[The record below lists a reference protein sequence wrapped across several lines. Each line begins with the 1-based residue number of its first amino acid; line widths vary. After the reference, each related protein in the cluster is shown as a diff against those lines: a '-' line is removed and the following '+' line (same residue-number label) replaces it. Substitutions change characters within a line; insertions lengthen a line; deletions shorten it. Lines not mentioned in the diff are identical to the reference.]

1 MKTNNP
7 IYEIVNVAQ
16 YVFASVQSN
25 EVLQYIEFGLSAL
38 TTLVLLAFRIWTW
51 WKKIHSPDSEGGK
64 EVTASEIKEGAS
76 IIAEGKAELEAET
89 KKKEGYKD
97 HGGEVH

>member
-1 MKTNNP
+1 MKSNNP

-16 YVFASVQSN
+16 YVFASVQPN
-25 EVLQYIEFGLSAL
+25 EVFSYIEFGLSLL
-38 TTLVLLAFRIWTW
+38 TSLILIAFRIWTW
-51 WKKIHSPDSEGGK
+51 WKKVHAPDSDGGK
-64 EVTASEIKEGAS
+64 EVTAKEIEEGAT
-76 IIAEGKAELEAET
+76 IISDGKAEIEAET

>member
-1 MKTNNP
+1 MKSNGP

-16 YVFASVQSN
+16 YVFASLQSN
-25 EVLQYIEFGLSAL
+25 EIFSYIEFGLSAL

-51 WKKIHSPDSEGGK
+51 WKKVKSPDSEGGK
-64 EVTASEIKEGAS
+64 EVTASEIKEGAT
-76 IIAEGKAELEAET
+76 IISDGKAEIEAET

-97 HGGEVH
+97 HDGEVH

>member
-1 MKTNNP
+1 MKSNNP

-16 YVFASVQSN
+16 YVFASIQPN
-25 EVLQYIEFGLSAL
+25 EILSYIEFGLSAL
-38 TTLVLLAFRIWTW
+38 TTLVLLAFRIWAW
-51 WKKIHSPDSEGGK
+51 WKKARAPDSEGGK

-76 IIAEGKAELEAET
+76 IITDGKAELEAET

>member
-1 MKTNNP
+1 MKSDSP

-16 YVFASVQSN
+16 YVFASMQSN
-25 EVLQYIEFGLSAL
+25 EIFSYIEFGLSAL

-51 WKKIHSPDSEGGK
+51 WKKVHAPDSEGGK
-64 EVTASEIKEGAS
+64 EVTAKELEEGAT
-76 IIAEGKAELEAET
+76 IISDGKTEIEAEA

>member
-1 MKTNNP
+1 MKSNNP
-7 IYEIVNVAQ
+7 IYEIVNVTQ
-16 YVFASVQSN
+16 YVFASIQSN
-25 EVLQYIEFGLSAL
+25 EIFSYIEFGLSAL

-51 WKKIHSPDSEGGK
+51 WKKAHAPDSDGGK
-64 EVTASEIKEGAS
+64 EVTAKELEEGAT
-76 IIAEGKAELEAET
+76 IISDGKAELEAET

>member
-1 MKTNNP
+1 MKSNNP
-7 IYEIVNVAQ
+7 IYEIINGAQ
-16 YVFASVQSN
+16 YVFASIQSN
-25 EVLQYIEFGLSAL
+25 EVFSYIEFGLSAL

-51 WKKIHSPDSEGGK
+51 WKKVHAPDSDCGK
-64 EVTASEIKEGAS
+64 EVTAKELEEGAT
-76 IIAEGKAELEAET
+76 IISDGKAELEAET

>member
-1 MKTNNP
+1 MKSNNP
-7 IYEIVNVAQ
+7 IYEIINAAQ

-25 EVLQYIEFGLSAL
+25 EVFSYIEFGLSIL
-38 TTLVLLAFRIWTW
+38 TSLILIAFRIWTW
-51 WKKIHSPDSEGGK
+51 WKKVHATDSDGGK
-64 EVTASEIKEGAS
+64 EVTAKELEEGAT
-76 IIAEGKAELEAET
+76 IISDGKAELEAEA

>member
-7 IYEIVNVAQ
+7 IYEIVNAAQ

-25 EVLQYIEFGLSAL
+25 EVFSYIEFGLSLL
-38 TTLVLLAFRIWTW
+38 TSLILIAFRIWTW
-51 WKKIHSPDSEGGK
+51 WKKARAPDSDGGK
-64 EVTASEIKEGAS
+64 EVTAKEIEEGVK
-76 IIAEGKAELEAET
+76 IISDGKAEIEAET

-97 HGGEVH
+97 HDGEVH

>member
-1 MKTNNP
+1 MKRNIP
-7 IYEIVNVAQ
+7 IYEIINAAQ

-25 EVLQYIEFGLSAL
+25 EVFSYIEFGLSLL
-38 TTLVLLAFRIWTW
+38 TSLILIAFRIWVW
-51 WKKIHSPDSEGGK
+51 WKKANAPDSDGGK
-64 EVTASEIKEGAS
+64 ELTAKELEEGAT
-76 IIAEGKAELEAET
+76 IISEGKADLEAET

>member
-1 MKTNNP
+1 MKTSKY
-7 IYEIVNVAQ
+7 IYEIINVAQ

-25 EVLQYIEFGLSAL
+25 EVFSYIEFGLSIL
-38 TTLVLLAFRIWTW
+38 TSLILIAFRIWTW
-51 WKKIHSPDSEGGK
+51 WKKVHDPNSEGGK

-76 IIAEGKAELEAET
+76 IITDGKAELEAET

-97 HGGEVH
+97 HGGQVH